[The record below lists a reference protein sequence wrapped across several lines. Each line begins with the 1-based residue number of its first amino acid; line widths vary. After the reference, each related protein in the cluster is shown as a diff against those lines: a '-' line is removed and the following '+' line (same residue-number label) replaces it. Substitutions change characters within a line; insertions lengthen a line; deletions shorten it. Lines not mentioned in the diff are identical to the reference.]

1 MLRLSVFL
9 AALFLPAAMQ
19 AQTPERLA
27 TVETLTEQAAAL
39 NLHQE
44 QQWLHLLHYRDPDQ
58 RIPRSEISPG
68 PFFLAADGSK
78 NPQAELAATIDAAFA
93 PVPENQ
99 NDHALCRYPARM
111 RFLQES
117 LGFTPPD
124 QPLCSDLTRW
134 RRGGK
139 ITGVSLVFASGDL
152 GNPASFFGHILM
164 KFDEAGE
171 GTQTPRGLTDRSVNF
186 GAVVPEGDNAA
197 IYMLRGLFGGYPSSY
212 SSTTYFQQRHDY
224 GETQLRDLWEYQ
236 LNLSPAQVQLLVDH
250 TWELQDARN
259 TYFFLTRN
267 CAYEFATL
275 ISTVLGQTMLP
286 TIKQWSTPGDLFEVL
301 SNTQLA
307 DGRPAV
313 TRVTLVA
320 SRQQT
325 FRQAYAALNRPEQ
338 RALRALLYGLA
349 EGERNP
355 PAFAALD
362 ANGQTRVLEVA
373 LQYARFGRE
382 KYDADSEEA
391 AQARALQSQL
401 VLLRLRQ
408 PAGAVI
414 TPKSRDVGP
423 PHTGHSTSLLQ
434 ATPLSNSDLG
444 AGLELRLR
452 PAYADLLSLD
462 AGAVPYAGVSMGEVR
477 LLVRDNHVSLRQL
490 DLLRIDAFN
499 VSPTGL
505 PYDRTRA
512 WKVRLGAEDRDLA
525 CDRCLVGFFE
535 GGIGASLPIGERAA
549 SAAFLE
555 ARAVVGE
562 RGRTVGA
569 EVGPNLAMVAS
580 LGEGFRISAS
590 ARYLV
595 TTGDVD
601 NDRFEAGTDLRF
613 GQSET
618 WDIRLRGRYL
628 EPDTDDPVSELGISA
643 SFFF

>member
-1 MLRLSVFL
+1 MSSPETGFFRFKLTLIH
-9 AALFLPAAMQ
+9 Q
-19 AQTPERLA
+19 AKYKEVTGNDFGPPKKEKKKEVKQDVASEKNKA
-27 TVETLTEQAAAL
+27 KNAKKAAA
-39 NLHQE
+39 
-44 QQWLHLLHYRDPDQ
+44 
-58 RIPRSEISPG
+58 
-68 PFFLAADGSK
+68 K
-78 NPQAELAATIDAAFA
+78 AEKEAKKRANRL
-93 PVPENQ
+93 E
-99 NDHALCRYPARM
+99 R
-111 RFLQES
+111 E
-117 LGFTPPD
+117 
-124 QPLCSDLTRW
+124 
-134 RRGGK
+134 RR
-139 ITGVSLVFASGDL
+139 
-152 GNPASFFGHILM
+152 
-164 KFDEAGE
+164 E
-171 GTQTPRGLTDRSVNF
+171 
-186 GAVVPEGDNAA
+186 
-197 IYMLRGLFGGYPSSY
+197 
-212 SSTTYFQQRHDY
+212 
-224 GETQLRDLWEYQ
+224 
-236 LNLSPAQVQLLVDH
+236 
-250 TWELQDARN
+250 
-259 TYFFLTRN
+259 
-267 CAYEFATL
+267 
-275 ISTVLGQTMLP
+275 
-286 TIKQWSTPGDLFEVL
+286 
-301 SNTQLA
+301 
-307 DGRPAV
+307 
-313 TRVTLVA
+313 
-320 SRQQT
+320 
-325 FRQAYAALNRPEQ
+325 
-338 RALRALLYGLA
+338 
-349 EGERNP
+349 
-355 PAFAALD
+355 
-362 ANGQTRVLEVA
+362 
-373 LQYARFGRE
+373 RE
-382 KYDADSEEA
+382 KAEKADSEEA